1 MASALSLDAEGAGFD
16 HQKERKNKYKILQLK
31 MTHHRTL
38 KVVITTNNAATA
50 TTATLTWSEIKD
62 FTIPFILS
70 YINNNNKYDGIYKF
84 PRYSD
89 ICRYE
94 HYNNQVT

>member
-16 HQKERKNKYKILQLK
+16 KYKILQLK

-70 YINNNNKYDGIYKF
+70 YINNKQQQ
-84 PRYSD
+84 
-89 ICRYE
+89 
-94 HYNNQVT
+94 QV